1 MIDLVA
7 RTPADDEAR
16 LPKAARELA
25 HVLGAEADHAGAAV
39 SLKQAG
45 RMKLSIDAKTW
56 TRFTALQ
63 TISTRAC
70 GFDWRARMGPLG
82 MIAVQDALID
92 GRGKLAVKAL
102 GIAPLARATP
112 SDALTRSELMRY
124 LAELAWAP
132 DAILLN
138 TALRWREI
146 DAATL
151 GVSAGIGPAAAEVFF
166 TLNGDGT
173 IAGGYAPDRP
183 RSLVAPFLPTRWTWR
198 YSDYRRCE
206 GRFIPFAG
214 EVAWEIDGKELVYWQ
229 GHLTDW
235 HA

>member
-1 MIDLVA
+1 MTELVA
-7 RTPADDEAR
+7 PPVADDDAR
-16 LPKAARELA
+16 LPDAVKTLAR
-25 HVLGAEADHAGAAV
+25 VLGAEARSQGV
-39 SLKQAG
+39 SLTQAG

-56 TRFTALQ
+56 TKFTARQ
-63 TISTRAC
+63 TIETPAC
-70 GFDWRARMGPLG
+70 GFDWRARMGPFG
-82 MIAVQDALID
+82 VIAVQDALLD
-92 GRGKLAVKAL
+92 GRGKLSVKAL
-102 GIAPLARATP
+102 GIAPLARVTP

-146 DAATL
+146 DASTL
-151 GVSAGIGPAAAEVFF
+151 SVSAGIGPTAAEVFF
-166 TLNGDGT
+166 ALNGDGT
-173 IAGGYAPDRP
+173 IAGGYARDRP
-183 RSLVAPFLPTRWTWR
+183 RSLVEPFLPTRWTWR
-198 YSDYRRCE
+198 YSDYRRSQ
-206 GRFIPFAG
+206 GRFIPFVG